1 MQRLP
6 AHVEDWHYKGV
17 TVFGADIPLTAED
30 IGDHVR
36 EHFYVEAIHS
46 GDPSVIEPIGFR
58 IKNPV
63 GLLAIEPTL
72 NGLAQLA
79 VRSGKEPSVVFELF
93 TRLLISEKLNIGS
106 TGLAR
111 RILAALQE
119 TFGIHEDSEE
129 LYFQVSYILQLL
141 KRLDDRL
148 RVIPLAAVA

>member
-6 AHVEDWHYKGV
+6 EHVEQWHYKGI
-17 TVFGADIPLTAED
+17 TICGTDIPLTAED
-30 IGDHVR
+30 IGDHVK
-36 EHFYVEAIHS
+36 EHFYVEAIW
-46 GDPSVIEPIGFR
+46 GADPNVETPIGFR

-79 VRSGKEPSVVFELF
+79 VRSKKEPTAVFELF
-93 TRLLISEKLNIGS
+93 TRLLVLEKLAIGS
-106 TGLAR
+106 PGLAR

-119 TFGIHEDSEE
+119 VFGIAEDSEE
-129 LYFQVSYILQLL
+129 LYFQVSYILVLL

-148 RVIPLAAVA
+148 RVIPLPAVA